1 MDNAARHI
9 MLQLEILL
17 KEYPEAQYYV
27 QNQIKQ
33 VIGEVLNSE
42 DYQKEL
48 LEVER

>member
-17 KEYPEAQYYV
+17 KEYPEAQHYV
-27 QNQIKQ
+27 QSQIKNI
-33 VIGEVLNSE
+33 IGEVLNSE